1 LPQVAGA
8 VVRLDG
14 VGTICFDLD
23 GTLCSN
29 TFGEYERAEPF
40 AWAIERLNRLADA
53 GHRVVIHTARG
64 TATGLDWS
72 ELTREQLQLWGVVYH
87 ELRFGKPSAD
97 VYVDD
102 RAVRTDDWE
111 RGHVLPLPGADGPV
125 SATVV
130 IPARLRSVRLP
141 RKPLAEIA
149 GRTMIAH
156 TYEVAVRADCGPVLV
171 LTDAEEVADEVR
183 SFGGE
188 VLMTD
193 GRHESGT
200 ARIASVATRLITPI
214 VVNLQADAPLTD
226 PRVVTETAENA
237 AASGAPVT
245 MPVYRLTRDDDI
257 HDPGIVK
264 VARGAD
270 GRALYCSRSPIPFV
284 RDSSAGWAA
293 EANFWGHPGLYAYS
307 VDFLRAFPEL
317 PMSPLEDAERLEQLR
332 WLAAGLRIHTFEVEP
347 QPPSIDTPTDLEL
360 VRELL
365 ATRTAG

>member
-1 LPQVAGA
+1 MQ
-8 VVRLDG
+8 G
-14 VGTICFDLD
+14 VGTI
-23 GTLCSN
+23 
-29 TFGEYERAEPF
+29 
-40 AWAIERLNRLADA
+40 
-53 GHRVVIHTARG
+53 
-64 TATGLDWS
+64 
-72 ELTREQLQLWGVVYH
+72 
-87 ELRFGKPSAD
+87 
-97 VYVDD
+97 
-102 RAVRTDDWE
+102 
-111 RGHVLPLPGADGPV
+111 

-141 RKPLAEIA
+141 RKPLVEIG

-193 GRHESGT
+193 SGHESGT
-200 ARIASVATRLITPI
+200 ARIASVAGRLTTPI

-226 PRVVTETAENA
+226 PGVVAEIADQA

-245 MPVYRLTRDDDI
+245 MPVYRLTRDEDI
-257 HDPGIVK
+257 HDPGVVK
-264 VARGAD
+264 VVRAAD

-284 RDSSAGWAA
+284 RDSSAAWGT

-307 VDFLRAFPEL
+307 GDFLRAFPEL
-317 PMSPLEDAERLEQLR
+317 PMSPLEDAEKLEQLR

-347 QPPSIDTPTDLEL
+347 QPPSIDTPRDLEL
-360 VRELL
+360 VRDLL
-365 ATRTAG
+365 VTRTAG